1 MRAMA
6 SACGVMSAW
15 ILAAGGPAGIQ
26 EGKDLL
32 PRARR
37 IVFLGDSITYGG
49 AYVAFFD
56 AWLTASSPRDR
67 HEVLNLGLPSE
78 TVSGLSEEGHAG
90 GKFPRPDL
98 KERLAR
104 VLAGTKPD
112 LVVACYGMN
121 CGIYLPLE
129 EERFRKYK
137 EGIGRLEKA
146 VREAGARIVFV
157 TPPTFDGPRFKPP
170 LPDYDR
176 VLGAYG
182 EWLLSKRAEG
192 WAVIDLHGPMAA
204 EIASRR
210 EKDPAFTF
218 QRDGVHPDERGHWF
232 MAQQLIRYFGGPEA
246 ARAESPK
253 AMMEDLPGGPGLLDP
268 VRKRLDVLRDAWLTQ
283 TGHTRPGIGKGLPLE
298 QAEAKARELTETIRK
313 AVEGKGP

>member
-1 MRAMA
+1 MRLP
-6 SACGVMSAW
+6 
-15 ILAAGGPAGIQ
+15 LAAALAAAFLAPAAAQ

-32 PRARR
+32 SGARR

-56 AWLTASSPRDR
+56 AWLAASRPGET

-98 KERLAR
+98 AERLAR

-121 CGIYLPLE
+121 CGIYLPLDE
-129 EERFRKYK
+129 GRFAKYR
-137 EGIGRLEKA
+137 EGILRLEKA

-157 TPPTFDGPRFKPP
+157 TPPAFDGARHKPP

-176 VLGAYG
+176 VLEAYG
-182 EWLLSKRAEG
+182 AWLLSKRAEG
-192 WAVIDLHGPMAA
+192 WSVVDLHGPMAA
-204 EIASRR
+204 EVAARR

-218 QRDGVHPDERGHWF
+218 QKDGVHPDEAGHWF
-232 MAQQLIRYFGGPEA
+232 MARQLIRYFGGAGA
-246 ARAESPK
+246 AEAESPK
-253 AMMEDLPGGPGLLDP
+253 AMMEGLPGGPALLDP
-268 VRKRLDVLRDAWLTQ
+268 VRRRLEVLRDAWLAR
-283 TGHTRPGIGKGLPLE
+283 TGHTRPGIGRGLPFD
-298 QAEAKARELTETIRK
+298 QAEAEARRLSEAIRK
-313 AVEGKGP
+313 AVQGK